1 MIVLGNIVKKISG
14 EMISREDYKKPL
26 IPETKRSKPKKEGK
40 KWNKKQQKNTD
51 GSDLGDKLQSSD
63 GYSLC

>member
-1 MIVLGNIVKKISG
+1 
-14 EMISREDYKKPL
+14 MISREDHKKPL